1 MKRSAL
7 ALLIV
12 AVAATLVFAQNKA
25 AKPLEIWVVDVE
37 GGKAALYVSPTGQT
51 AMIDTGFPG
60 ARDLDRIMAAVAD
73 AGVKQIDYLISTHY
87 HVDHIG
93 NLVEL
98 AKRIPIGTFVDH
110 GPTTEGPE
118 VPQVAPGPDGI
129 PVTKAREQIENFQAA
144 YAELYGKAKHLV
156 VKPGDRVPIS
166 GLDWRIVTSGGQVLK
181 SPPLPGGGKPNP
193 YCAGF
198 TPIAGNTGLNDPDD
212 AQSVG
217 SVIILGQFRALDFGD
232 MWRTKEL
239 ELMCPNNPIG
249 TVDLYFA
256 SSHGA
261 IASGS
266 LPFVHAIQ
274 PRVAVMQNGTRKGGA
289 PEPMQT
295 ILSSPGLENLWQMHW
310 SYNAMLEQNSPAL
323 YIANVEDAATIAGVL
338 TAPPRGT
345 GPGRGPTGP
354 PPAAA
359 PPTGSTTAPA
369 PSTPPTAQSPASA
382 NTQTPPA
389 TGAAPQAPGGGG
401 GRGRGNA
408 TGHTPAYWLKVA
420 AYPDGTFTITNPRNG
435 FSKTYAPRVP
445 PRPTK

>member
-1 MKRSAL
+1 MKRFAL
-7 ALLIV
+7 ALGIVVITAVLIG
-12 AVAATLVFAQNKA
+12 AQGQKP
-25 AKPLEIWVVDVE
+25 KPLEIWVVDVE

-60 ARDLDRIMAAVAD
+60 ARDLDRIMAAIAD
-73 AGVKQIDYLISTHY
+73 AGIKQIDYLISTHY

-98 AKRIPIGTFVDH
+98 AKRIPVGTFVDH
-110 GPTTEGPE
+110 GPTTEGPD

-129 PVTKAREQIENFQAA
+129 PVTKAREQIENFQAM

-156 VKPGDRVPIS
+156 VKPGDRVPIT
-166 GLDWRIVTSGGQVLK
+166 GLDWRIVTSAGQVLK

-274 PRVAVMQNGTRKGGA
+274 PRVAIMQNGTRKGGA

-323 YIANVEDAATIAGVL
+323 YIANVDDAATIAGVL
-338 TAPPRGT
+338 TAPPRGA
-345 GPGRGPTGP
+345 GPGRGAAAPAP
-354 PPAAA
+354 PAPAAA
-359 PPTGSTTAPA
+359 NAPTPA
-369 PSTPPTAQSPASA
+369 
-382 NTQTPPA
+382 A
-389 TGAAPQAPGGGG
+389 TGAAPQGQAPAAPAGG

-420 AYPDGTFTITNPRNG
+420 AYPDGTFTITTPRNE
-435 FSKTYAPRVP
+435 FSRTYAPRVP